1 MYDTLTFMY
10 NLDRKEILE
19 CIAYLWKKRKF
30 LIHPSLKYNTYG
42 MSQVW
47 TSQVWIMFTWSI
59 KKIVF
64 FIVVLDLVQL
74 RQELVGFFVLLHGY
88 YFFVLLFC
96 SFFNISFVGVI
107 GLLLQFVFY
116 IIDFF
121 AVFVLFVDCAFYS
134 WIILIAY
141 VFCNGICWLIM
152 VFVNFVVLF
161 LRFLLT

>member
-1 MYDTLTFMY
+1 MYCVFV
-10 NLDRKEILE
+10 
-19 CIAYLWKKRKF
+19 KKKKSF
-30 LIHPSLKYNTYG
+30 LIHPSLKYSPYG

-47 TSQVWIMFTWSI
+47 TSEVLIMFTWSI
-59 KKIVF
+59 KKIAF
-64 FIVVLDLVQL
+64 FHCCTWLSPIEAGVGWLSCIVAWVLIFCIAI
-74 RQELVGFFVLLHGY
+74 FF
-88 YFFVLLFC
+88 
-96 SFFNISFVGVI
+96 FFNISFLGVT

-134 WIILIAY
+134 WIILIAS

-161 LRFLLT
+161 LSFLLS